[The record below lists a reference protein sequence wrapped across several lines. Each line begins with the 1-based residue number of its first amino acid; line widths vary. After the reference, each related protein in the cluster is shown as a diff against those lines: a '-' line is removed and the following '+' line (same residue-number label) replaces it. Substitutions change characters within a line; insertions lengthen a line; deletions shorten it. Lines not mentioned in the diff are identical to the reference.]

1 MIGDG
6 VKLIEYL
13 LKDAHADPN
22 ATTVYGSTPLDKSH
36 SLHII
41 ELLIKYGAKP
51 NYNKA
56 SKHLSAYV
64 SSREDHP
71 AQNTTK
77 SFVLGNPAAGK
88 SSLIMSLQTQS
99 KGLSTLVN
107 RFVQMTGID
116 VKTAGIIPHDIHND
130 KFGHVTLFDFAG
142 QKEFYAGHDA
152 LLRNAMEGSQSAIFF
167 VVVDLRDEDGNFKS
181 TLLYWM
187 GFIENQYA
195 SDDLKPHIII
205 VGSHADKVNA
215 ENLRRKR
222 ALMKSLEDGGS
233 FEKFQRA
240 GDLFFTLD
248 CRYAESSSLT
258 KLRSTFSDV
267 CTSLQRSQQT
277 SFRNH
282 WYLVYLLDKFG
293 QSNAVRLGDLLA
305 RSTEELV
312 GSPDLQ
318 TIMESCEHLSAH
330 GNLLF
335 LKNQQ
340 CLENSWIILKKP
352 ALLSQVNG
360 TIFAPEGF
368 QKHLQIATIT
378 GVVLFS
384 KLASQFSDLDPDM
397 ISQFLCHLEFCH
409 EVTDLEVLSLLQAGD
424 ISSSPKERFF
434 FFPGLVC
441 LEVPKDVWEPSDRFS
456 YHTGWLLQCLKP
468 EQFFT
473 PRFLQVL
480 ILRLIFTF
488 GLELTTPSVSDTL
501 ALERRCSVW
510 KNGISWSDRSGV
522 RVLVEVSEQ
531 KQVILLLS
539 CHSKNQM
546 ALVHVRSTLI
556 KKVLSMK
563 KEFCPKVVVEE
574 SLLSSQDAVR
584 FPLDESS
591 LKPVSFTE
599 ISMAIVEGSQFAVH
613 GTTEHVDLEELLLFE
628 PYADLGRSILR
639 ELFDK
644 EQPNYHEKFDDK
656 FLYCIANKSF
666 KKINSFIELLK
677 PLPSRLNE
685 KKFQGDALKL
695 VHVFELWRQSRVV
708 GSRSDLRNCLDQFSV
723 FAGRN
728 PLVS

>member
-1 MIGDG
+1 
-6 VKLIEYL
+6 
-13 LKDAHADPN
+13 
-22 ATTVYGSTPLDKSH
+22 
-36 SLHII
+36 
-41 ELLIKYGAKP
+41 
-51 NYNKA
+51 
-56 SKHLSAYV
+56 
-64 SSREDHP
+64 
-71 AQNTTK
+71 
-77 SFVLGNPAAGK
+77 
-88 SSLIMSLQTQS
+88 MSLQTQS
-99 KGLSTLVN
+99 KGLSMLVN

-116 VKTAGIIPHDIHND
+116 VKTAGIIPHDIHNK
-130 KFGHVTLFDFAG
+130 KFGRVTLFDFAG

-152 LLRNAMEGSQSAIFF
+152 LLRNVLEGSQSAIFF
-167 VVVDLRDEDGNFKS
+167 IVVDLRDEDGNFKS
-181 TLLYWM
+181 TLLYWT

-195 SDDLKPHIII
+195 TDDLKPHIII
-205 VGSHADKVNA
+205 VGSHADRVNA
-215 ENLRRKR
+215 EDQRRKL

-240 GDLFFTLD
+240 GDRFFTLD

-258 KLRSTFSDV
+258 KLRSTFSDM
-267 CTSLQRSQQT
+267 CKSLQRSQKTNFQ
-277 SFRNH
+277 NH

-293 QSNAVRLGDLLA
+293 HCNAVKLGDLLA

-318 TIMESCEHLSAH
+318 TIIKSCEHLSAH

-340 CLENSWIILKKP
+340 CLEDSWIILKKP
-352 ALLSQVNG
+352 ALLSRVNG

-368 QKHLQIATIT
+368 QEHLQIATIT

-409 EVTDLEVLSLLQAGD
+409 EVTDPKVLSLLQAGD
-424 ISSSPKERFF
+424 ISSFPNERFF

-441 LEVPKDVWEPSDRFS
+441 LEVPTDVWEPSDRFS

-473 PRFLQVL
+473 SRFLQVL

-488 GLELTTPSVSDTL
+488 SLELTTPSVRDTP

-546 ALVHVRSTLI
+546 ALVRVRSAII
-556 KKVLSMK
+556 KKILSMK
-563 KEFCPKVVVEE
+563 IEFCPKVVIEE
-574 SLLSSQDAVR
+574 TFLKSQDAVC
-584 FPLDESS
+584 FPLDKSS

-599 ISMAIVEGSQFAVH
+599 ISMAIVEGSQFAVC
-613 GTTEHVDLEELLLFE
+613 GITEHIDIEELLLFE
-628 PYADLGRSILR
+628 PYADLSRSILR

-644 EQPNYHEKFDDK
+644 EQSNYHEEIRDEF
-656 FLYCIANKSF
+656 FFRIADKSF
-666 KKINSFIELLK
+666 KKIDSFIELFETSSSSLANVIDRA
-677 PLPSRLNE
+677 PSGN
-685 KKFQGDALKL
+685 AHKL
-695 VHVFELWRQSRVV
+695 VRVFQLWRESLMI
-708 GSRSDLRNCLDQFSV
+708 GSRSDLRIQLDQFSV

>member
-1 MIGDG
+1 
-6 VKLIEYL
+6 
-13 LKDAHADPN
+13 
-22 ATTVYGSTPLDKSH
+22 
-36 SLHII
+36 
-41 ELLIKYGAKP
+41 
-51 NYNKA
+51 
-56 SKHLSAYV
+56 
-64 SSREDHP
+64 
-71 AQNTTK
+71 
-77 SFVLGNPAAGK
+77 
-88 SSLIMSLQTQS
+88 MSLQTQS
-99 KGLSTLVN
+99 EGFSSLVN

-130 KFGHVTLFDFAG
+130 KFGRVTLFDFAG

-167 VVVDLRDEDGNFKS
+167 IVVDLRDEDGNFKS

-205 VGSHADKVNA
+205 VGSHADKVHA
-215 ENLRRKR
+215 EDLRRKR

-233 FEKFQRA
+233 FEKFQKA

-267 CTSLQRSQQT
+267 CTSLQRSQKT

-293 QSNAVRLGDLLA
+293 HSNAVRLGDLLA

-352 ALLSQVNG
+352 ALLSRVNG

-368 QKHLQIATIT
+368 QEHLQIATIT

-409 EVTDLEVLSLLQAGD
+409 EVTDPEVLSLLLAGD

-480 ILRLIFTF
+480 ILRLVFTF
-488 GLELTTPSVSDTL
+488 GLELTTPSVSDTP
-501 ALERRCSVW
+501 ALERRCSIW

-563 KEFCPKVVVEE
+563 KEFCPKVVLDE
-574 SLLSSQDAVR
+574 SLLPSQDAVR
-584 FPLDESS
+584 FPLDTSS
-591 LKPVSFTE
+591 LKPISFAE
-599 ISMAIVEGSQFAVH
+599 ISKAVVEGSQFAVR

-628 PYADLGRSILR
+628 PYADLGRSILC

-644 EQPNYHEKFDDK
+644 EQPNYHEKIDDK

-677 PLPSRLNE
+677 PLPSRLDE

-695 VHVFELWRQSRVV
+695 VHVFELWRQSLVV

>member
-1 MIGDG
+1 
-6 VKLIEYL
+6 
-13 LKDAHADPN
+13 
-22 ATTVYGSTPLDKSH
+22 
-36 SLHII
+36 
-41 ELLIKYGAKP
+41 
-51 NYNKA
+51 
-56 SKHLSAYV
+56 
-64 SSREDHP
+64 
-71 AQNTTK
+71 
-77 SFVLGNPAAGK
+77 
-88 SSLIMSLQTQS
+88 MSLQTQS

-130 KFGHVTLFDFAG
+130 KFGRVTLFDFAG

-167 VVVDLRDEDGNFKS
+167 VVVDLKDEDGNFKS
-181 TLLYWM
+181 TLLYWI

-205 VGSHADKVNA
+205 VGSHADRVNA
-215 ENLRRKR
+215 EDLRRKR
-222 ALMKSLEDGGS
+222 ALMKSLEDDGS

-248 CRYAESSSLT
+248 CRYAESSSLK

-267 CTSLQRSQQT
+267 CTSLQRSQKT
-277 SFRNH
+277 SFPNH

-340 CLENSWIILKKP
+340 CHENSWIILKKP
-352 ALLSQVNG
+352 ALLSRVHG

-368 QKHLQIATIT
+368 QEHLQIATIT

-441 LEVPKDVWEPSDRFS
+441 LEVPKDVWEPGDRFS
-456 YHTGWLLQCLKP
+456 YGDHTGWLLQCLKP

-480 ILRLIFTF
+480 ILRLVFIF
-488 GLELTTPSVSDTL
+488 GLELTKPSVSDTP

-510 KNGISWSDRSGV
+510 KNGISWFDRSGV

-539 CHSKNQM
+539 CHSKNRM

-556 KKVLSMK
+556 KKILSMK

-574 SLLSSQDAVR
+574 SFLQSQDAVR
-584 FPLDESS
+584 FPLDKSS

-599 ISMAIVEGSQFAVH
+599 ISMAIVEGSQFAVRD
-613 GTTEHVDLEELLLFE
+613 TPEHVDLEELLLFE
-628 PYADLGRSILR
+628 PYADLGRSILCK
-639 ELFDK
+639 LFDK
-644 EQPNYHEKFDDK
+644 EQPNYHEKIDDK
-656 FLYCIANKSF
+656 FFHRIANKSF

-695 VHVFELWRQSRVV
+695 VHVFQLWRQSLVV

>member
-1 MIGDG
+1 
-6 VKLIEYL
+6 
-13 LKDAHADPN
+13 
-22 ATTVYGSTPLDKSH
+22 
-36 SLHII
+36 
-41 ELLIKYGAKP
+41 
-51 NYNKA
+51 
-56 SKHLSAYV
+56 
-64 SSREDHP
+64 
-71 AQNTTK
+71 
-77 SFVLGNPAAGK
+77 
-88 SSLIMSLQTQS
+88 
-99 KGLSTLVN
+99 
-107 RFVQMTGID
+107 MTS
-116 VKTAGIIPHDIHND
+116 
-130 KFGHVTLFDFAG
+130 FGH
-142 QKEFYAGHDA
+142 
-152 LLRNAMEGSQSAIFF
+152 
-167 VVVDLRDEDGNFKS
+167 
-181 TLLYWM
+181 
-187 GFIENQYA
+187 
-195 SDDLKPHIII
+195 
-205 VGSHADKVNA
+205 
-215 ENLRRKR
+215 
-222 ALMKSLEDGGS
+222 
-233 FEKFQRA
+233 
-240 GDLFFTLD
+240 
-248 CRYAESSSLT
+248 
-258 KLRSTFSDV
+258 
-267 CTSLQRSQQT
+267 
-277 SFRNH
+277 
-282 WYLVYLLDKFG
+282 
-293 QSNAVRLGDLLA
+293 SNAVRLGDLLA

-352 ALLSQVNG
+352 ALLSRVNG

-368 QKHLQIATIT
+368 QEHLQIATIT

-409 EVTDLEVLSLLQAGD
+409 EVTDPEVLSLLLAGD

-480 ILRLIFTF
+480 ILRLVFTF
-488 GLELTTPSVSDTL
+488 GLELTTPSVSDTP
-501 ALERRCSVW
+501 ALERRCSIW

-563 KEFCPKVVVEE
+563 KEFCPKVVLDE
-574 SLLSSQDAVR
+574 SLLPSQDAVR
-584 FPLDESS
+584 FPLDTSS
-591 LKPVSFTE
+591 LKPISFAE
-599 ISMAIVEGSQFAVH
+599 ISKAVVEGSQFAVR

-628 PYADLGRSILR
+628 PYADLGRSILC

-644 EQPNYHEKFDDK
+644 EQPNYHEKIDDK

-677 PLPSRLNE
+677 PLPSRLDE

-695 VHVFELWRQSRVV
+695 VHVFELWRQSLVV

>member
-1 MIGDG
+1 M
-6 VKLIEYL
+6 
-13 LKDAHADPN
+13 
-22 ATTVYGSTPLDKSH
+22 
-36 SLHII
+36 
-41 ELLIKYGAKP
+41 
-51 NYNKA
+51 
-56 SKHLSAYV
+56 
-64 SSREDHP
+64 SSQKDHP
-71 AQNTTK
+71 AQNTIK

-99 KGLSTLVN
+99 KGLLTLVN

-130 KFGHVTLFDFAG
+130 KFGRVTLFDFAG

-167 VVVDLRDEDGNFKS
+167 VVVDLKDEDGNFKS

-205 VGSHADKVNA
+205 VGSHADQVNA
-215 ENLRRKR
+215 EDLRSKR

-233 FEKFQRA
+233 FEKFQKA

-267 CTSLQRSQQT
+267 CKSLQRSQKT

-282 WYLVYLLDKFG
+282 WYLVYLLDKFWH
-293 QSNAVRLGDLLA
+293 SNAVSLGDLLA

-352 ALLSQVNG
+352 ALLSRVNG

-368 QKHLQIATIT
+368 QEHLQIATIT

-384 KLASQFSDLDPDM
+384 KLASQFSNLDPDM

-409 EVTDLEVLSLLQAGD
+409 EVTDPEVLSLLQAGD

-456 YHTGWLLQCLKP
+456 YGDHTGWLLQCLKP

-488 GLELTTPSVSDTL
+488 GLELTTPSVSDTP

-539 CHSKNQM
+539 CHSEKQT

-574 SLLSSQDAVR
+574 SLLPSQDAVR
-584 FPLDESS
+584 FPLDKSS
-591 LKPVSFTE
+591 LKPISFAE
-599 ISMAIVEGSQFAVH
+599 ISKAVVEGSRFAVH

-628 PYADLGRSILR
+628 PYADLGRSILC

-644 EQPNYHEKFDDK
+644 EQPNYHEKIDDK

-677 PLPSRLNE
+677 PLPSRLDE

-695 VHVFELWRQSRVV
+695 VHVFQLWRQSLVV
-708 GSRSDLRNCLDQFSV
+708 GSRSDLCNCLDQFSV